1 MSVSSTKTK
10 KSHSANGTA
19 HSFAYDFKIF
29 ADADLQVIVRSA
41 TGVETVKTLK
51 TATNY

>member
-1 MSVSSTKTK
+1 MSVSSTNTK
-10 KSHSANGTA
+10 KSLPGNGTA

-41 TGVETVKTLK
+41 AGTETLK
-51 TATNY
+51 TLNTT